1 MFVCKGCLFYFREA
15 PASSSEGEEKK
26 PDNGASA
33 SENMPEMSADSK
45 LFFHT
50 VILTIMYV
58 AYLTI
63 WLRARVV
70 YEQIVNEA
78 QPSWLSLVQNEGE

>member
-1 MFVCKGCLFYFREA
+1 MLASPVFVCKGCPVYFREA

-50 VILTIMYV
+50 VTCILTIM
-58 AYLTI
+58 
-63 WLRARVV
+63 
-70 YEQIVNEA
+70 
-78 QPSWLSLVQNEGE
+78 

>member
-1 MFVCKGCLFYFREA
+1 MLASPVFVCKGCLLYFREA

-45 LFFHT
+45 LFF
-50 VILTIMYV
+50 
-58 AYLTI
+58 
-63 WLRARVV
+63 LRR
-70 YEQIVNEA
+70 
-78 QPSWLSLVQNEGE
+78 